1 MAKKPTRKAAKKPVG
16 KKTTPKKPA
25 LTKRKA
31 ATKKK
36 SAKSKSVAKKPK
48 KINNSAKKKATTKA
62 KRAKKPATNKKTL
75 RTNRRPSMATK
86 KTIFV
91 AFSMADKFARDSL
104 KGQSLNTRSPFEF
117 VDMSVKT
124 PYPTNEWKQKV
135 RTRIRRSNGVIAFV
149 SRNSLS
155 STGQKFEIQCA
166 KEERVPL
173 LGLWA
178 YQGDRTNIVGV
189 NTKVWTWDNIVAF
202 IDRI

>member
-1 MAKKPTRKAAKKPVG
+1 MAKKPTKKAAKKPVG
-16 KKTTPKKPA
+16 KKKTP
-25 LTKRKA
+25 
-31 ATKKK
+31 KK

-48 KINNSAKKKATTKA
+48 KTNNSAKKKATIKT
-62 KRAKKPATNKKTL
+62 KRAKKPATNKKML
-75 RTNRRPSMATK
+75 RTKRRPSMATK

-91 AFSMADKFARDSL
+91 AFSMAYQFARDSL

-124 PYPTNEWKQKV
+124 PYPTNEWEQKV